1 MKRITTWRNEGKTI
15 ATNILNNN
23 GLILFPADTIIGLA
37 TQVSKEGIT
46 KLDLIKN
53 RQGGKNYALIVDS
66 VEMLEKLV
74 EIDPKD
80 KRVIIKNTPDY
91 FTFVIRPKKI
101 LESILRPIISANQ
114 TIGFRIPKSPLMID
128 LCRLADHPL
137 IATSANR
144 SGEEPVNSVREALEK
159 LQNKLIDLVIDIET
173 DLSGRSSTVVDLA
186 ENPPKILRQGSGI
199 FKKKLI
205 R

>member
-1 MKRITTWRNEGKTI
+1 
-15 ATNILNNN
+15 
-23 GLILFPADTIIGLA
+23 LA

-80 KRVIIKNTPDY
+80 KRVIIKNTPGY
-91 FTFVIRPKKI
+91 FTFVIRPKRI
-101 LESILRPIISANQ
+101 FESILHPIISANQ

-144 SGEEPVNSVREALEK
+144 SGEEPVNSVREALGK

-186 ENPPKILRQGSGI
+186 ENPPKILRQGSCV